1 MCTHILPY
9 LRSFLPA
16 SRASK
21 KYVSLIGDIET
32 PAGIVKALSFEAAT
46 TAGTTIAL
54 VNTMETKQTAMKG
67 KVVKHLGARTVHNYE
82 YPRATSTNPV
92 PAPIVRQHN
101 GITGAGRQEIVSMTG
116 KQNRLEPFLRETS
129 WKGTLPKA
137 VTAPAV
143 APKESKKDALKDEQA
158 KKERRSKPKKEKVG
172 LNKKKS
178 SSEWR
183 LSVAEI

>member
-1 MCTHILPY
+1 LT
-9 LRSFLPA
+9 
-16 SRASK
+16 
-21 KYVSLIGDIET
+21 GDIET
-32 PAGIVKALSFEAAT
+32 PADIVKALSFEAAT

-101 GITGAGRQEIVSMTG
+101 GMTGAGRQEIVSMTG
-116 KQNRLEPFLRETS
+116 KQNRLEPFLRGTS

-143 APKESKKDALKDEQA
+143 APKESK
-158 KKERRSKPKKEKVG
+158 
-172 LNKKKS
+172 
-178 SSEWR
+178 
-183 LSVAEI
+183 